1 MARNKNASRGQS
13 SNTQRRVREEMFVKT
28 LNRKKNHEGT
38 NARRKAN
45 P

>member
-1 MARNKNASRGQS
+1 MARNKDTSRGQS
-13 SNTQRRVREEMFVKT
+13 SRTQRRIREEMFTKT

-38 NARRKAN
+38 NARRKEN